1 MVNLINLMQEFE
13 RLSIREA
20 AIKVGLSNSTAT
32 RKIKEWNEMINSTDQ
47 GSVSDTIGSKEHK
60 SRRLILKDIHTV
72 FILEILANEPNLTV
86 EAVTDQFCENF
97 KEIQMTP
104 RSIATHKKKGA
115 VSLINA
121 LSSNTSHE
129 TVRKLLLKDMIQNM
143 HRSYGWCEVGP
154 PCKIKV
160 GTRGSNVSILG
171 AISKDGLTTLS
182 RKEIITTAAAGK
194 RQRTDDT
201 PAIKGAT
208 TGMNYKY
215 LVLGNASIHRA
226 NLVRDWVE
234 QRGYQILF
242 LPPYSPFLN
251 PIEEFWPNLKML

>member
-1 MVNLINLMQEFE
+1 MN
-13 RLSIREA
+13 
-20 AIKVGLSNSTAT
+20 
-32 RKIKEWNEMINSTDQ
+32 DC
-47 GSVSDTIGSKEHK
+47 
-60 SRRLILKDIHTV
+60 V
-72 FILEILANEPNLTV
+72 FI
-86 EAVTDQFCENF
+86 D
-97 KEIQMTP
+97 
-104 RSIATHKKKGA
+104 
-115 VSLINA
+115 
-121 LSSNTSHE
+121 E
-129 TVRKLLLKDMIQNM
+129 TGFNRNM